1 MRTITKL
8 GGAERAPDSVVD
20 TYVRSVLARMLSR
33 VTAQRVTILAF
44 CALSLSP
51 AKEQG
56 VATPPTPPPGSAP
69 GVTTI
74 HWWCVHVV
82 HVGTKRQ

>member
-1 MRTITKL
+1 MRTIAMQAR
-8 GGAERAPDSVVD
+8 GGGRGARPIRPGGW
-20 TYVRSVLARMLSR
+20 YVRSVLARMLSR

-56 VATPPTPPPGSAP
+56 VATPQPPPGSAP
-69 GVTTI
+69 DM
-74 HWWCVHVV
+74 
-82 HVGTKRQ
+82 Q